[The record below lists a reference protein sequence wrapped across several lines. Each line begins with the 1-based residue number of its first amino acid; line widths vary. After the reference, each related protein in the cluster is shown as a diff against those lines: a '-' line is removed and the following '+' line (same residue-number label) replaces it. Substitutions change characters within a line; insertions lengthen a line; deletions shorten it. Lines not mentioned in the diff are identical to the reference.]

1 MATAGGPPGRGGPG
15 GPRGRAQR
23 DLTTGSIPR
32 NLWSLSWPQMVE
44 SMLNVADQLA
54 DIVWAGRL
62 GTRAVAGLGVA
73 QTYVMTISSARMG
86 FDTAMRA
93 LIARSVGAGDIAR
106 ANHVALQAFT
116 LSGAYSLMV
125 AIIGVFFTVPLL
137 QLLGVPASVIEAG
150 GDYMR
155 VQFAGQGAMAFRMM
169 AGAALQASGDT
180 LTPMRATTVSRVI
193 HISLSPALVFG
204 WWLFPEMGLVGAA
217 LANVLSQAAGCV
229 VNFMSLFQGKSRLHL
244 TLRGYRPDSA
254 ILWQLV
260 KTGAPAS
267 VQSAERSLS
276 QLFLVGLVAPY
287 GDTTLA
293 AFALTRRVEILA
305 MMGGAG
311 LGNSAGVMV
320 GQNLGAGKPDRARKT
335 VAWAV
340 VFVLVINVFVVSF
353 MMAFPRAFLSIFN
366 DDPALLDEAVKW
378 LQIQA
383 IGYFVMGLGMVFSQ
397 SYNTAGD
404 TLIPMIVL
412 LVSFWGV
419 QQPFAILLPELGFGA
434 LGIAWAILLGL
445 AVRLLIYIPYFFTD
459 RWLRVKL

>member
-1 MATAGGPPGRGGPG
+1 
-15 GPRGRAQR
+15 
-23 DLTTGSIPR
+23 
-32 NLWSLSWPQMVE
+32 
-44 SMLNVADQLA
+44 
-54 DIVWAGRL
+54 
-62 GTRAVAGLGVA
+62 
-73 QTYVMTISSARMG
+73 
-86 FDTAMRA
+86 
-93 LIARSVGAGDIAR
+93 
-106 ANHVALQAFT
+106 
-116 LSGAYSLMV
+116 
-125 AIIGVFFTVPLL
+125 VPLL